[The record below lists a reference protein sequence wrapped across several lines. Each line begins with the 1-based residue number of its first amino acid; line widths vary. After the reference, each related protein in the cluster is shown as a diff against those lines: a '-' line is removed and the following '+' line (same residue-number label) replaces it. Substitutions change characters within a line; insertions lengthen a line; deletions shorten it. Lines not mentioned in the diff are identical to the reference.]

1 MLAPLLLSIT
11 CISIKQATCDDYGGT
26 GWDGRGASRG
36 RNFMVC
42 EYYGVFFVCLI
53 LFAEL

>member
-26 GWDGRGASRG
+26 GWGGGAIRG
-36 RNFMVC
+36 RNFMGC
-42 EYYGVFFVCLI
+42 GDFGGFFVCLI